1 MSLFDFL
8 SKEKR
13 EQRTFDKNLGR
24 VLRRT
29 RAKDERMD
37 ESIHFLAELG
47 SDEAITGLLRR
58 YDVTIKSESMDRF
71 EKELIHDLLAAKG
84 SRVKE
89 PVFAFLRLS
98 DNVTWPIQILRA
110 ITTEEEVVGQCLE
123 VLVEELNKDT
133 FKPDKKVRLLELLE
147 DHPDERIA
155 PVVAE
160 GLKDFDETVRFG
172 AVETL
177 FAQGDEAARE
187 PLLRCL
193 TDPEEE
199 SRRIKKRIIA
209 GFVKKGWNIRGFRK
223 AVEALL
229 ESHQWVDRQG
239 TIKQRGA
246 K

>member
-8 SKEKR
+8 SREKR
-13 EQRTFDKNLGR
+13 EQRTFDKNLRR
-24 VLRRT
+24 VLRKT

-47 SDEAITGLLRR
+47 TDEALLGLLRR

-71 EKELIHDLLAAKG
+71 EKELIHNLMIAKG

-89 PVFAFLRLS
+89 SLFTFLRAS
-98 DNVTWPIQILRA
+98 ENVTWPIQILRA

-123 VLVEELNKDT
+123 VLAEELSKDS

-147 DHPDERIA
+147 DHLDERVA

-177 FAQGDEAARE
+177 FAQGDDAARE
-187 PLLRCL
+187 PMLACL
-193 TDPEEE
+193 TDPDEE
-199 SRRIKKRIIA
+199 SRRIKKRIVA
-209 GFVKKGWNIRGFRK
+209 GFVEKGWNVRGFRK

-239 TIKQRGA
+239 TIKQRGS